1 MVNWEGRY
9 EVVAIGE
16 GRVCSARTGSF
27 DVEPVFVAARVIRVV
42 QMQRFIVVRMVL
54 MIVVRGVVKE

>member
-16 GRVCSARTGSF
+16 GRVCSARTGNF
-27 DVEPVFVAARVIRVV
+27 DVEPVLVTARARFVV
-42 QMQRFIVVRMVL
+42 QIQRFIVRVVFV
-54 MIVVRGVVKE
+54 IVVRGIVKE